1 MKAYNNFFQL
11 MNLDA
16 YVVNTSYY
24 DFVGKSRWINWLR
37 LIRKLLVNI
46 YIIYIVI
53 NITATSSVKSW
64 SFVQNCK

>member
-1 MKAYNNFFQL
+1 

-16 YVVNTSYY
+16 YIVNTSCYE
-24 DFVGKSRWINWLR
+24 FVGKSRWINWLR
-37 LIRKLLVNI
+37 SIRKLLVNL

-53 NITATSSVKSW
+53 NIIATSSVKSW